1 MKRSAFILLTSL
13 AITLQF
19 SFRAAYAALSVG
31 DIAVIGWNSDP
42 ASSTKDFAVVV
53 LASIASGETIY
64 ITDKGITLGAW
75 QSDLATEGIFSWT
88 TTSTIAAGTVIK
100 FSVTSGLSPSVTSS
114 PSVGTLSVTNGWSST
129 STASPFGNN
138 GDQIIIYQGTSGAP
152 TFIFGYNSGINTIG
166 ITNGWNTGGSTANN
180 YCEIPTGLT
189 NGTNA
194 VSHAGAGALDNYVY
208 TGTTT
213 GTKAAL
219 LAAICNSANWS
230 SDDTTPY
237 TFGPGAGQ
245 FPGTNPIF
253 TLPSPNSAPTD
264 ISLSASTIDEN
275 VIANSTI
282 GTLSST
288 DPDAG
293 NTFTYT
299 LVAGTGST
307 DNASFTISGSS
318 LRITNSPDFET
329 KSSYSVRVRTTD
341 QGALTYEEAFVITI
355 NDLAEGVS
363 LSTSPT
369 LTFTSNAASITGDDI
384 ATDGEGGSQTISDIN
399 IQVYN
404 ISNTSGT
411 LLSALSWQ
419 SNSFLGSNSG
429 AYSGLT
435 NEDNAGSKGMAIKS
449 SDGSEFRLMQF
460 TYYNW
465 GETDPFTNTIKGYR
479 NGSEVASTTFQ
490 GFDPEYDPTTIVLDG
505 SFVNVD
511 EVRFYISAGGYIG
524 DQSATNH
531 SINSIQVTTPTA
543 NSAPTDI
550 TLSASSIN
558 ENVAG
563 NSTVGTLSSTDP
575 NAANTFTYTLV
586 AGAGD
591 TDNASFNI
599 SGSNL
604 RITNNPDFE
613 TKSSYS
619 VRVRTTD
626 QGSLTYEEAFIITI
640 NNLNEAPSDI
650 ALSASS
656 INENVAGN
664 STVGTLSS
672 TDVDAANTFT
682 YTLVA
687 GAGDT
692 DNASFNISGSNLR
705 ITNNP
710 DFETKSSYSIRVR
723 TTDQGSLTYEEAFTI
738 TINNLNETPS
748 DMALSA
754 SSVDEN
760 VVGNTTVGTLS
771 STDVDAG
778 NTFTYTIVA
787 GAGDTDNA
795 SFNISGSNLRITN
808 SPDFETKSSY
818 SVRVRTT
825 DQGSL
830 TYEEAFIITINNLNE
845 TPSDMALSASSVD
858 ENVVGNT
865 TVGTLSSTDVDAG
878 NTFTYTIV
886 AGTGDTDNASFN
898 ISGSNL
904 RITNSPDFETKSS
917 YSVRVRTT
925 DQGSLTYEEAFII
938 TINDVLEN
946 ATISSINRQTPA
958 GSIANTSTVEFSVIF
973 NGGVTGVDVNDF
985 SLTTTGVL
993 GASITGISGSGN
1005 TYSITVNTGSGDGTI
1020 RVDLEG
1026 TPTITPTVTNAP
1038 YTSGQVYSI
1047 DKTAPSNP
1055 VIVAITTDSGASS
1068 SDGIT
1073 NDQTLTISGTAEANA
1088 GITVSLTGTGVIG
1101 TTTADGS
1108 GNWSFNHTGTT
1119 LTTGNYT
1126 FTATATDNATNTS
1139 GSSTGFAVT
1148 IDITAPGAP
1157 TINAITTDTGS
1168 SSSDG
1173 ITNDQTLTLSGTAE
1187 ANTSVTVSRTGTGII
1202 GTPTADGSGN
1212 WAFDYTGITLANGN
1226 YTFTAT
1232 ATDAAGNESG
1242 NSTDFT
1248 ITIDT
1253 SAPTIS
1259 SVSVPANGIYI
1270 AGQNLDFTVNL
1281 NENVTVNTTAGT
1293 PFINLVLT
1301 TGGTVQASYISG
1313 SGSGSLVFRYV
1324 VATGNID
1331 NDGVS
1336 LSGSVSANGA
1346 TLRDAAGN
1354 DLALTLNSIGSTTG
1368 VLVDGVIPTLSS
1380 VIIVSDNTNT
1390 SLAKPGDKITITLSA
1405 SENINTPSVTIAGNA
1420 AILIG
1425 SGADYTATY
1434 TMANTDS
1441 EGVIPIIINFSDI
1454 AGNAGSAITT
1464 TTNSSSVTF
1473 DKTSPTASTVTLNSN
1488 NGNNT
1493 RAKVGDIVTVQVTSS
1508 EAIQLPTIS
1517 IAGNAVTVNSTSSTQ
1532 YNATYTMTVSD
1543 TEGLVGIN
1551 ISFKDLSGNNGT
1563 AVTTTTDASTVTF
1576 DKTVPT
1582 VSTVTIVSD
1591 NADNS
1596 KAKAGD
1602 NVTIAITASEAI
1614 AALVVTIAGH
1624 SVSTT
1629 TLSAT
1634 HYTASYTLVISD
1646 NEGTVPFTI
1655 DMTDI
1660 SGNTGTTVTN
1670 TTNSSSVTFDRTA
1683 PTLTTATIAS
1693 NNSDNTKAKSG
1704 DVITVTIIAAE
1715 AIKAPVVTIAGN
1727 IANINTTSATEY
1739 SATYTMTGSDTEG
1752 VIGFNIAFEDV
1763 TGNTGTAVTTTTNS
1777 SSVTLDKTA
1786 PTLSSVQIASNN
1798 IDQTKAKTGDIITLT
1813 ITASEAIFTPV
1824 ITIAGNAAM
1833 IATVSTTQYTASYTM
1848 VNTDTEGIIPFTIG
1862 FSDVTNNAGISVTA
1876 TTNSSSVTFDHTPP
1890 TGTININTGAVNA
1903 SSQSVTLTVGS
1914 NDGSGTGVAAMRFS
1928 NDNNDWTNASWE
1940 TVAASKNWTLPA
1952 GDGLKTVYIQ
1962 LQDGAGNVSNTT
1974 ISDDINL
1981 DMTPPE
1987 VTITTTAP
1995 DSVNTSYTVSFA
2007 FTEDVSGF
2015 DQSDIQVTNATTSNF
2030 TVMNASTYTV
2040 TITPQTDGE
2049 VNVSVNAN
2057 ACLDIAT
2064 NGNLVSLELKRTYDI
2079 TQPSVTVTTLAANP
2093 THQPFIISITF
2104 SEGVNGFD
2112 LSDLTLTNGIASNLT
2127 KINAA
2132 EYTALITPSADGEVK
2147 VELTS
2152 STVQDFA
2159 TNANLAS
2166 LPLTRLYDATAPQGY
2181 AINFNTPLVEVRN
2194 VNSITVSVSG
2204 AETGIHYFY
2213 TITSTN
2219 GGSSVTGDAIASA
2232 GQFDISNL
2240 NLTGLADGEL
2250 TITFYMVDDASNQ
2263 GNNATASVTKITRNI
2278 VSVKEPSVVNAS
2290 IRTTFSQLNLP
2301 ATVEVTYSNGETGM
2315 IAVTW
2320 AQGNYNAA
2328 VAAQYP
2334 LTGKLIL
2341 AVSTTNIDSVK
2352 ATIIVNVAENLPPT
2366 ALALTKN
2373 TFAPDLTE
2381 QDAIGSFS
2389 TTDTDDTEH
2398 QYALVSGAGD
2408 ADNALFEIRGNEL
2421 FLKSNEGLSG
2431 ATEFSI
2437 RVRSTDPYENTVEK
2451 AFNISKENYETTAL
2465 QVPNT
2470 FSPNGDGINDGWTVP
2485 ELKFYN
2491 NVELEVFDRSGVR
2504 LFHTTDPQATWDGKN
2519 QRGEVLL
2526 GAFFYIIKINDIQE
2540 VKKGVVIILN

>member
-1 MKRSAFILLTSL
+1 
-13 AITLQF
+13 
-19 SFRAAYAALSVG
+19 
-31 DIAVIGWNSDP
+31 
-42 ASSTKDFAVVV
+42 
-53 LASIASGETIY
+53 
-64 ITDKGITLGAW
+64 
-75 QSDLATEGIFSWT
+75 
-88 TTSTIAAGTVIK
+88 
-100 FSVTSGLSPSVTSS
+100 
-114 PSVGTLSVTNGWSST
+114 
-129 STASPFGNN
+129 
-138 GDQIIIYQGTSGAP
+138 
-152 TFIFGYNSGINTIG
+152 
-166 ITNGWNTGGSTANN
+166 
-180 YCEIPTGLT
+180 
-189 NGTNA
+189 
-194 VSHAGAGALDNYVY
+194 
-208 TGTTT
+208 
-213 GTKAAL
+213 
-219 LAAICNSANWS
+219 
-230 SDDTTPY
+230 
-237 TFGPGAGQ
+237 
-245 FPGTNPIF
+245 
-253 TLPSPNSAPTD
+253 
-264 ISLSASTIDEN
+264 
-275 VIANSTI
+275 
-282 GTLSST
+282 
-288 DPDAG
+288 
-293 NTFTYT
+293 
-299 LVAGTGST
+299 
-307 DNASFTISGSS
+307 
-318 LRITNSPDFET
+318 
-329 KSSYSVRVRTTD
+329 
-341 QGALTYEEAFVITI
+341 
-355 NDLAEGVS
+355 
-363 LSTSPT
+363 
-369 LTFTSNAASITGDDI
+369 
-384 ATDGEGGSQTISDIN
+384 
-399 IQVYN
+399 
-404 ISNTSGT
+404 
-411 LLSALSWQ
+411 
-419 SNSFLGSNSG
+419 
-429 AYSGLT
+429 
-435 NEDNAGSKGMAIKS
+435 
-449 SDGSEFRLMQF
+449 
-460 TYYNW
+460 
-465 GETDPFTNTIKGYR
+465 
-479 NGSEVASTTFQ
+479 
-490 GFDPEYDPTTIVLDG
+490 
-505 SFVNVD
+505 
-511 EVRFYISAGGYIG
+511 
-524 DQSATNH
+524 
-531 SINSIQVTTPTA
+531 
-543 NSAPTDI
+543 
-550 TLSASSIN
+550 
-558 ENVAG
+558 
-563 NSTVGTLSSTDP
+563 
-575 NAANTFTYTLV
+575 
-586 AGAGD
+586 
-591 TDNASFNI
+591 
-599 SGSNL
+599 
-604 RITNNPDFE
+604 
-613 TKSSYS
+613 
-619 VRVRTTD
+619 
-626 QGSLTYEEAFIITI
+626 
-640 NNLNEAPSDI
+640 
-650 ALSASS
+650 
-656 INENVAGN
+656 
-664 STVGTLSS
+664 
-672 TDVDAANTFT
+672 
-682 YTLVA
+682 
-687 GAGDT
+687 
-692 DNASFNISGSNLR
+692 
-705 ITNNP
+705 
-710 DFETKSSYSIRVR
+710 
-723 TTDQGSLTYEEAFTI
+723 
-738 TINNLNETPS
+738 
-748 DMALSA
+748 
-754 SSVDEN
+754 
-760 VVGNTTVGTLS
+760 
-771 STDVDAG
+771 
-778 NTFTYTIVA
+778 
-787 GAGDTDNA
+787 
-795 SFNISGSNLRITN
+795 
-808 SPDFETKSSY
+808 
-818 SVRVRTT
+818 
-825 DQGSL
+825 
-830 TYEEAFIITINNLNE
+830 
-845 TPSDMALSASSVD
+845 
-858 ENVVGNT
+858 
-865 TVGTLSSTDVDAG
+865 
-878 NTFTYTIV
+878 V

-904 RITNSPDFETKSS
+904 RITNSPDFESKSS

-925 DQGSLTYEEAFII
+925 DQGSLTYEEAFTITINNLNEAPSDIALSASSIDENVASNTTVGTFSSTDVDAANTFTYTLVAGTGDTDNASFNISGSNLRITNSPDFESKSSYSVRVRTTDQGSLTYEEAFTI
-938 TINDVLEN
+938 TINDVLET
-946 ATISSINRQTPA
+946 ATISSINRETPA
-958 GSIANTSTVEFSVIF
+958 GSVANTSTVEFSVIF
-973 NGGVTGVDVNDF
+973 ASGVTGVDATDF
-985 SLTTTGVL
+985 SLTTTGVS
-993 GASITGISGSGN
+993 GASITGISGSGS
-1005 TYSITVNTGSGDGTI
+1005 TYTITVNTGSGDGTI

-1055 VIVAITTDSGASS
+1055 MIVAITTDSGANS

-1126 FTATATDNATNTS
+1126 FTASATDNATNTS

-1157 TINAITTDTGS
+1157 AINGITTDTGS

-1202 GTPTADGSGN
+1202 GTATTDGSGN
-1212 WAFDYTGITLANGN
+1212 WSFDYTGITLTNGT
-1226 YTFTAT
+1226 YTFTVI
-1232 ATDAAGNESG
+1232 ATDVAGNESG
-1242 NSTDFT
+1242 NSTDFN

-1281 NENVTVNTTAGT
+1281 NENVTVNTTDGM

-1336 LSGSVSANGA
+1336 LSGSVSVNGA

-1354 DLALTLNSIGSTTG
+1354 DLAFTLNSIGSTTG

-1380 VIIVSDNTNT
+1380 VIIASDNTNT
-1390 SLAKPGDKITITLSA
+1390 SLAKQGDKITITLSA

-1420 AILIG
+1420 AILSG

-1441 EGVIPIIINFSDI
+1441 EGVIPFSINFSDI
-1454 AGNAGSAITT
+1454 AGNAGSAITS

-1473 DKTSPTASTVTLNSN
+1473 DRTAPTLSTVILSSN
-1488 NGNNT
+1488 NANTT

-1508 EAIQLPTIS
+1508 EAIQLPIIS

-1551 ISFKDLSGNNGT
+1551 ISFKDLFENNGT

-1576 DKTVPT
+1576 DKTAPT
-1582 VSTVTIVSD
+1582 ISTVTIVSD
-1591 NADNS
+1591 NADNT
-1596 KAKAGD
+1596 KAKVGD

-1614 AALVVTIAGH
+1614 AAPVITIAGH

-1634 HYTASYTLVISD
+1634 QYTASYTLDISD
-1646 NEGTVPFTI
+1646 NEGNVPFTI

-1660 SGNTGTTVTN
+1660 SGNAGTTVTN
-1670 TTNSSSVTFDRTA
+1670 TTNSSSVTFDKTV
-1683 PTLTTATIAS
+1683 PTLTTVTVAS

-1704 DVITVTIIAAE
+1704 DVITVTIIAGE
-1715 AIKAPVVTIAGN
+1715 AITAPVVTIAGN

-1763 TGNTGTAVTTTTNS
+1763 TGNTGTAITNTTNS
-1777 SSVTLDKTA
+1777 SSITFDKTA
-1786 PTLSSVQIASNN
+1786 PTLSLVQIASNN
-1798 IDQTKAKTGDIITLT
+1798 IDHTKAKTGDIITLT
-1813 ITASEAIFTPV
+1813 ITASEATFTPV
-1824 ITIAGNAAM
+1824 VTIAGNAAT
-1833 IATVSTTQYTASYTM
+1833 ITTVSTTQYTASYTM
-1848 VNTDTEGIIPFTIG
+1848 ANTDTEGSIPFSIG
-1862 FSDVTNNAGISVTA
+1862 FSDITGNAGISVTA

-1890 TGTININTGAVNA
+1890 TGTVSINTGAANT
-1903 SSQSVTLTVGS
+1903 SSQPVTLTVSS

-1940 TVAASKNWTLPA
+1940 TVVASKNWTLPA

-1987 VTITTTAP
+1987 VTLTTTAP
-1995 DSVNTSYTVSFA
+1995 DSVNAPYTISFT

-2030 TVMNASTYTV
+2030 TVTNASTYTV
-2040 TITPQTDGE
+2040 TIIPQTDGE

-2064 NGNLVSLELKRTYDI
+2064 NDNLASLELKRTYDI

-2093 THQPFIISITF
+2093 THQPFNISITF

-2112 LSDLTLTNGIASNLT
+2112 LSDLTLTNGTASNLT
-2127 KINAA
+2127 KITAA
-2132 EYTALITPSADGEVK
+2132 EYIALITPSADGEVK

-2152 STVQDFA
+2152 STAQDFA

-2213 TITSTN
+2213 TIISTN

-2240 NLTGLADGEL
+2240 DLTGLADGEL
-2250 TITFYMVDDASNQ
+2250 TITFYMIDDASNQ
-2263 GNNATASVTKITRNI
+2263 GNNATASITKITRNI

-2320 AQGNYNAA
+2320 AQGIYNAA

-2341 AVSTTNIDSVK
+2341 AASTTNIDSVK
-2352 ATIIVNVAENLPPT
+2352 ATIVVNVAENLPPT
-2366 ALALTKN
+2366 ALALSKN
-2373 TFAPDLTE
+2373 TFAPDITE

-2408 ADNALFEIRGNEL
+2408 SDNALFEIRGNEL

-2437 RVRSTDPYENTVEK
+2437 RVRSTDAYENTVEK
-2451 AFNISKENYETTAL
+2451 AFSISKDKYEIAAL
-2465 QVPNT
+2465 QIPNT